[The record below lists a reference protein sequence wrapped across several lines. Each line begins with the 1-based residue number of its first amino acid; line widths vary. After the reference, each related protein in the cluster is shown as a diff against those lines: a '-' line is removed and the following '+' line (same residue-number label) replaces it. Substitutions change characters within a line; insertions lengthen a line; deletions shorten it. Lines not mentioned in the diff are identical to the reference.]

1 MFFPDTTDHCACNCR
16 LIGNSGFVRVGAV
29 LVLLPKFLV
38 KSPLFFD
45 FHPLVSIA
53 LPPEG
58 FGASIG
64 PAQDHG
70 RINAFAV
77 RLLERSGPEVVPD
90 PDDGHPDEVEMLE
103 PSRLHLELPAEI
115 FIRINAGVD
124 RIGGGMGRGGFG
136 PDECSL
142 SAVVV
147 AEASGH
153 RATTRSPRRHAGCK
167 GDAQRDD
174 DDQQVKKT

>member
-16 LIGNSGFVRVGAV
+16 LIGSSGFVRVGAV
-29 LVLLPKFLV
+29 LALLPKFLV
-38 KSPLFFD
+38 KSPPFFD

-64 PAQDHG
+64 PAQGHG

-103 PSRLHLELPAEI
+103 PSRLHLELPAEV
-115 FIRINAGVD
+115 FVGVNAGVD
-124 RIGGGMGRGGFG
+124 RVGGGMGRGDFG
-136 PDECSL
+136 LEERGL
-142 SAVVV
+142 VVV
-147 AEASGH
+147 AEAKGH
-153 RATTRSPRRHAGCK
+153 RAAARSPGGHAGRA
-167 GDAQRDD
+167 GDGQQDD
-174 DDQQVKKT
+174 DDHQVEKT